1 MHSPLLVTSEKE
13 ALWEE
18 IQRLRKVVD
27 QLQEELNR
35 SRQEHEDYKKRHP
48 ENVGVKHGKAYEIK
62 PETPAEFPPLGAGPD
77 GSKKKPG
84 GQPGHEGHTRP
95 PPTHVDR
102 RVRLS
107 LKECPNGRGHRLS
120 RVQETRR
127 RNVEDAPIVQ
137 SVVTEYEIERRWC
150 RDCGK
155 LVEPT
160 VPGVLPGA
168 RVGLRAM
175 LIAAW
180 LRIALRLT
188 EEAVPQVLQ
197 SLCGVRVSQ
206 GEVQGILDQLATAYG
221 PFHDA
226 LLHDLREAAGKYADE
241 STWRTNGRN
250 QYMWT
255 FVTRWEAIYKVTE
268 TREHDIALEVLG
280 TDAKGILASD
290 GYSGYNTIA
299 RKTGLLHQRCWT
311 HVLGDAKELAEF
323 RPQEGQRILTGLK
336 AIYARAAQFQG
347 KGTPADVDALTD
359 AMRALLDRSF
369 DSHKCAS
376 FARNTLKVADNLLL
390 FVTHPE
396 IEGTNNRAERAIR
409 AVVIARK
416 ISGGSRS
423 DKGATVRALLTSV
436 LTTFKLRG
444 VNPLAGLGLRPQPAS
459 DA

>member
-1 MHSPLLVTSEKE
+1 MHWPLSTASEKE

-18 IQRLRKVVD
+18 IQRLRKAVD
-27 QLQEELNR
+27 EVQEELNKT
-35 SRQEHEDYKKRHP
+35 RQELEDYKKRHP

-62 PETPAEFPPLGAGPD
+62 PETNPATATGA
-77 GSKKKPG
+77 SKKKPG

-95 PPTHVDR
+95 VPQRVDR
-102 RVRLS
+102 RVRLR

-120 RVQETRR
+120 RVQETRPR
-127 RNVEDAPIVQ
+127 TVEDAPMVQ
-137 SVVTEYEIERRWC
+137 SIVTEYEIERRWC

-155 LVEPT
+155 LVEPC

-168 RVGLRAM
+168 QVGLRAM
-175 LIAAW
+175 LIVAW

-188 EEAVPQVLQ
+188 EDAVPQVLH
-197 SLCGVRVSQ
+197 SLCGVRISQ
-206 GEVQGILDQLATAYG
+206 GEVQGILDQLAHAYG
-221 PFHDA
+221 PFYES

-255 FVTRWEAIYKVTE
+255 FVTRWEAIYRVTE
-268 TREHDIALEVLG
+268 TRHHDIALEVLG
-280 TDAKGILASD
+280 PKPKGILASD
-290 GYSGYNTIA
+290 GFSGYNTVA

-323 RPQEGQRILTGLK
+323 RPQEGQRLLDGLK
-336 AIYARAAQFQG
+336 SIYARAAEFNG

-369 DSHKCAS
+369 DSHKCAG
-376 FARNTLKVADNLLL
+376 FARNTLNVADQLFV
-390 FVTHPE
+390 FVTHAE

-409 AVVIARK
+409 PVVIARK

-436 LTTFKLRG
+436 LTTLKLRG
-444 VNPLAGLGLRPQPAS
+444 INPLSGLGLRPQPTS
-459 DA
+459 DG